1 MTQYISYLN
10 SIMEKIILSLLLT
23 EFSFSYIFGQNTE
36 PSTDISQQ
44 ISLNGTSKFSENI
57 ILIKE
62 SIKK

>member
-23 EFSFSYIFGQNTE
+23 EFSFSYIFGQDTG